1 MEIPPRH
8 GRGREPRLRGISFY
22 KKEHCAQKFAQTV
35 YVHCRSVSCGL
46 IKEVV
51 TIKKYIRINERIR
64 VPQVRV
70 VGHEGG
76 QLGVMTVQKAM
87 EIASQNELDL
97 VEVAPSASPPVC
109 RIIDYSKFKYDQE
122 KKEREAKKH
131 QKQGKLKE
139 IRLKPNID
147 DHDYQTKLKQ
157 AITFLS
163 KRDKVKVSLFFRGR
177 QMEHLDLGRK
187 IIDRFVTDT
196 QHNAQL
202 EKNPSLEGRVI
213 SLVLSPK

>member
-1 MEIPPRH
+1 
-8 GRGREPRLRGISFY
+8 
-22 KKEHCAQKFAQTV
+22 
-35 YVHCRSVSCGL
+35 
-46 IKEVV
+46 VV

-64 VPQVRV
+64 VPEVRV
-70 VGHEGG
+70 IGPEGG

-87 EIASQNELDL
+87 EIASQDELDL

-157 AITFLS
+157 TITFLS
-163 KRDKVKVSLFFRGR
+163 RRDKVKVSLFFRGR

-187 IIDRFVTDT
+187 IIDRFVADT